1 MVLAVTSLYR
11 VLVFG
16 HVACAIVG
24 FGALA
29 LEAVVTGRL
38 DRFDQA
44 DAYAVARASY
54 TSIVKVAEKFLYALP
69 VFGIGAVLASDGQ
82 ISFGTLWVSLS
93 FVVFIAALGVLHGI
107 LNPARRRML
116 VLLGGL
122 AGAKVTGA
130 VVEAPSELIGL
141 GRRLRLGNALLN
153 LTLALALVLMIW
165 QPS

>member
-1 MVLAVTSLYR
+1 VTSLYR
-11 VLVFG
+11 VFVFG
-16 HVACAIVG
+16 HIACAIVG

-38 DRFDQA
+38 DRFDGP

-54 TSIVKVAEKFLYALP
+54 TSIVKIAEKFLYGLP
-69 VFGIGAVLASDGQ
+69 LFGIGAVAASEGR
-82 ISFGTLWVSLS
+82 ISFADPWISAS
-93 FVVFIAALGVLHGI
+93 FLVYFVAIGVLHGV

-122 AGAKVTGA
+122 AGATATGST
-130 VVEAPSELIGL
+130 VEPPNELLGL

-153 LTLALALVLMIW
+153 LTLAVALVLMIW
-165 QPS
+165 QPGA